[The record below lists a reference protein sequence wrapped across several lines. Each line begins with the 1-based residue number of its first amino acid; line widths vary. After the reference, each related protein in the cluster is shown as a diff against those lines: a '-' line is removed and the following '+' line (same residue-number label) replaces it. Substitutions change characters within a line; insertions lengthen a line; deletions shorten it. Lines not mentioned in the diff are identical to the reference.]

1 MGSCETEGD
10 LGGGR
15 GLYDEDDS
23 STDPGVVDIDRRWLR
38 DRAEEGKCCD
48 QPATWIK
55 LKDKLVGDSM
65 VSSHCLMN
73 ESFISAKRRQDKLK
87 IQDAVGMLKA

>member
-1 MGSCETEGD
+1 MGSCETDGD

-15 GLYDEDDS
+15 GLYDEADS

-65 VSSHCLMN
+65 VCLCSAFMN
-73 ESFISAKRRQDKLK
+73 ESFVAAEAQAR
-87 IQDAVGMLKA
+87 

>member
-1 MGSCETEGD
+1 MGSCETDGD

-15 GLYDEDDS
+15 GLYDEVDS
-23 STDPGVVDIDRRWLR
+23 STDAGVVDIDRKWLR

-65 VSSHCLMN
+65 VSSHCLGGS
-73 ESFISAKRRQDKLK
+73 ESFVPQKRR
-87 IQDAVGMLKA
+87 